1 MKKLTLTILA
11 SIFLVASTVTASYAG
26 TYGIGIQG
34 AITTIKAS
42 GSETGTVNG
51 SDVETNRAADVSNDV
66 VIPGIYAEY
75 TTDLDYVGSLTLGLE
90 MVPGSADVSNSV
102 LTRTDTETSVSGTAA
117 AVSNQREFKAQ
128 AEVENYNTIYAEIP
142 FPLFDLSDN
151 GAYVRLGF
159 SQIDLNTTETASGN
173 GGSYGNTS
181 VDGINYGIGFKNN
194 MTDNFVMKVSYEAT
208 DFESINLT
216 STGNSAD
223 SGTNS
228 ISANLDTWAIKVA
241 MGYEF

>member
-75 TTDLDYVGSLTLGLE
+75 TTDLDYVGSLTLGFE
-90 MVPGSADVSNSV
+90 MVPGTADVSNSV
-102 LTRTDTETSVSGTAA
+102 LTRTDTETSVSGTPAE
-117 AVSNQREFKAQ
+117 VSNQRAFKAQ
-128 AEVENYNTIYAEIP
+128 AEVENYNTVYAEVP
-142 FPLFDLSDN
+142 FPLFNLTDN

-159 SQIDLNTTETASGN
+159 SQIDVNTAETASGN

-181 VDGINYGIGFKNN
+181 VDGVNYGFGFKNN
-194 MTDNFVMKVSYEAT
+194 MTDNFVMKISYEAT

>member
-1 MKKLTLTILA
+1 MRKITLTILA
-11 SIFLVASTVTASYAG
+11 STFLVASTVTASFAG
-26 TYGIGIQG
+26 SFGIGIQG
-34 AITTIKAS
+34 AITNIKAS
-42 GSETGTVNG
+42 GSETSSVDSGGDTA
-51 SDVETNRAADVSNDV
+51 NRAADVSNDV

-75 TTDLDYVGSLTLGLE
+75 TTDLDYVGSLTLGFE
-90 MVPGSADVSNSV
+90 MVPGTADVSNSV
-102 LTRTDTETSVSGTAA
+102 LTRTDTETSVSGTPAE
-117 AVSNQREFKAQ
+117 VSNQRAFKAQ
-128 AEVENYNTIYAEIP
+128 AEVENYNTVYAEVP
-142 FPLFDLSDN
+142 FPLFNLTDN

-159 SQIDLNTTETASGN
+159 SQIDVNTAETASGN

-181 VDGINYGIGFKNN
+181 VDGVNYGFGFKNN
-194 MTDNFVMKVSYEAT
+194 MTDNFVMKISYEAT

-216 STGNSAD
+216 STGNSGD

>member
-1 MKKLTLTILA
+1 MRKITLTILA

-26 TYGIGIQG
+26 SFGIGIQG
-34 AITTIKAS
+34 AITDIQAS
-42 GSETGTVNG
+42 GSETSSVNG
-51 SDVETNRAADVSNDV
+51 SEVETNRSADVSNDV

-75 TTDLDYVGSLTLGLE
+75 TTDLDYVGSLTLGFE
-90 MVPGSADVSNSV
+90 MVPGTADVSNSV
-102 LTRTDTETSVSGTAA
+102 LTRTDTETSVSGTPAA
-117 AVSNQREFKAQ
+117 TSNQRQFKAQ
-128 AEVENYNTIYAEIP
+128 AEVENYNTLYAEIP
-142 FPLFDLSDN
+142 FPLFNLTDN

-159 SQIDLNTTETASGN
+159 SQIDINTAETASGN

-181 VDGINYGIGFKNN
+181 VDGINYGFGFKNN
-194 MTDNFVMKVSYEAT
+194 MTDNFVMKISYEAT

-228 ISANLDTWAIKVA
+228 ISANLDTWAIKLA

>member
-117 AVSNQREFKAQ
+117 EVSNQREFKAQ

-208 DFESINLT
+208 DFDSINLT

>member
-128 AEVENYNTIYAEIP
+128 AEVENYKTIYAEIP

-208 DFESINLT
+208 DFDSINLT